1 MNGFEQIEN
10 EIDKLSN
17 GMPVGITVSDVK
29 GVVKQIKCGKSDGRN
44 TLHSDHVV
52 HGTNR
57 LYILLSVLFQNI
69 ILHGYVPNPM
79 NTYIIIPIPK
89 DCKGDLS
96 HSGNYRGISLVNCIA
111 KLLDLIVISKCT
123 GRLDTSYMQFAFK
136 QGHSTALCTTVLKE
150 VLGHYT
156 SNGSPVY
163 SCFVNAS
170 WAFDKINIFK
180 LFKMLIQRNIPS
192 SILRTLLYCYR
203 HPIIQVKWSKEN
215 SREFGALNG
224 VRQGG
229 VLSPLLFIIYMDEL
243 LLQLKQKGIRC
254 YIGDYFVGALSYA
267 DDLALLCPSLVGLQ
281 EMVHVCEE
289 FGVEF
294 DMSYNPKKTKCILF
308 GGLNISQI
316 SQQNLC

>member
-1 MNGFEQIEN
+1 M
-10 EIDKLSN
+10 
-17 GMPVGITVSDVK
+17 
-29 GVVKQIKCGKSDGRN
+29 
-44 TLHSDHVV
+44 
-52 HGTNR
+52 
-57 LYILLSVLFQNI
+57 
-69 ILHGYVPNPM
+69 
-79 NTYIIIPIPK
+79 
-89 DCKGDLS
+89 
-96 HSGNYRGISLVNCIA
+96 
-111 KLLDLIVISKCT
+111 ISKCT

-243 LLQLKQKGIRC
+243 LLRLKQKGIRC

-267 DDLALLCPSLVGLQ
+267 DDLALLCPSLVGLRKWFMCVKNL
-281 EMVHVCEE
+281 EWNLICPIT
-289 FGVEF
+289 
-294 DMSYNPKKTKCILF
+294 PKRPNAFYLVD
-308 GGLNISQI
+308 
-316 SQQNLC
+316 